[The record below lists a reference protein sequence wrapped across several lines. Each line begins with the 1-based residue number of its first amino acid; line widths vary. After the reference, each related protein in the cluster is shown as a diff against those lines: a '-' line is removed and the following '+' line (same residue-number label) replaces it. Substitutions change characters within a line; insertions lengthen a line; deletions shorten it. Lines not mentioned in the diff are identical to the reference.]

1 MAVAKMSY
9 FLFITIA
16 LLGGWLGTLLKLPAG
31 GLVGSLL
38 ATALLNVTSWFETP
52 PWPSEGRFLLQVGVG
67 LLIGCSATA
76 DTLARLRDLWLPAL
90 VTTVLLVGCGLLTA
104 WIDSRWLGLDQLTAL
119 LGSAPGGISG
129 MSLAAIEMGA
139 EASEVVVLH
148 LSRLLTV
155 LLILPWLVR
164 LVVPPVTGG
173 S

>member
-1 MAVAKMSY
+1 MNYLLFVA
-9 FLFITIA
+9 IA

-31 GLVGSLL
+31 ALIGALV
-38 ATALLNVTSWFETP
+38 ATALLNVTGWLETP
-52 PWPSEGRFLLQVGVG
+52 PWPNQGRFLIQVGVG

-76 DTLARLRDLWLPAL
+76 DTLVRLRELWLPAL
-90 VTTVLLVGCGLLTA
+90 VTTALLIGCGLLTA

-129 MSLAAIEMGA
+129 MSLAAMELGA

-155 LLILPWLVR
+155 LLILPWLIR
-164 LVVPPVTGG
+164 LVMPPVTGG